1 MNENQYTNISR
12 ISAETH
18 AQFDA
23 FANGVMTHTMRDLNT
38 PTQELNPGMDDK
50 CRCILNQWA
59 DKGLLSARPG
69 QVWSALDIAMAT
81 VLTVLKKRGLS
92 INALRQIRDGLNL
105 PMYQDVSVLGFAV
118 LVCRQE
124 YHRGQPSYNA
134 PYLVIDGENR
144 ITLCRAADMTLLLPD
159 PEIPTYSHLVL
170 NIGRILQECSFIHK
184 IQLSHMA
191 EFSELPAQ
199 IATRILDGTL
209 KRVSVDRGRRRIT
222 TVSNGGADPQFGE
235 RVIKYANGRAVSE
248 TVTMTETLSE

>member
-1 MNENQYTNISR
+1 MGNYINIDR

-18 AQFDA
+18 EQFDS
-23 FANGVMTHTMRDLNT
+23 FANGVMTHTMRELNT

-50 CRCILNQWA
+50 CRRILNQWA
-59 DKGLLSARPG
+59 DRGLLNARPG

>member
-1 MNENQYTNISR
+1 MGNYINIDR

-18 AQFDA
+18 EQFDS
-23 FANGVMTHTMRDLNT
+23 FANGVMTHTMRELNT
-38 PTQELNPGMDDK
+38 PTQELNLGMDDK
-50 CRCILNQWA
+50 CRRILNQWA
-59 DKGLLSARPG
+59 DRGLLNARPG

-92 INALRQIRDGLNL
+92 MNALRQIRDGLNL

-170 NIGRILQECSFIHK
+170 NMGRILQECSFIHK